1 MLIVKIKMVNSN
13 LWKKNSKKE
22 MKIKKNMT
30 EMKIRKSF
38 NKMTKTLTKT
48 KNMMINQREEEEAER
63 KDDSK
68 VFLNF

>member
-48 KNMMINQREEEEAER
+48 KNLMINQREEEEAER